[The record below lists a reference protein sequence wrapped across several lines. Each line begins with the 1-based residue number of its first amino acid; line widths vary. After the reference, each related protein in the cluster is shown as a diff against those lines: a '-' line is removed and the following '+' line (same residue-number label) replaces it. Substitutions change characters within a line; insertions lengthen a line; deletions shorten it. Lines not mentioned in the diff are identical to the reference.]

1 VSHEL
6 KNPLTS
12 LRSALESLDKVD
24 DPQLRAQLLGIAR
37 HDVDRVGWLITE
49 IADASRIDAELSRTD
64 FVTLDMLTL
73 IRALVGERET
83 RGVNGG
89 TTIRINRH
97 GNSSLLVAGDAPR
110 LERVLHNLL
119 DNAVSFSPPGLPI
132 DIDLSGTDE
141 QVDIAISDHGPG
153 IPASAR
159 ELVFE
164 RFHSLRP
171 AGEAFGS
178 HSGLG
183 LAIARTIVEAH
194 FGSLTAMPRAD
205 GEAGACLIITLPAL
219 QTE

>member
-1 VSHEL
+1 MAADNAGRVRVSQNRGGDGRVATQGSQDQRPTREGAA
-6 KNPLTS
+6 LT
-12 LRSALESLDKVD
+12 
-24 DPQLRAQLLGIAR
+24 
-37 HDVDRVGWLITE
+37 H
-49 IADASRIDAELSRTD
+49 ADASPKGIELTGSAD
-64 FVTLDMLTL
+64 
-73 IRALVGERET
+73 
-83 RGVNGG
+83 
-89 TTIRINRH
+89 
-97 GNSSLLVAGDAPR
+97 S
-110 LERVLHNLL
+110 ERVW
-119 DNAVSFSPPGLPI
+119 V
-132 DIDLSGTDE
+132 E
-141 QVDIAISDHGPG
+141 VRDHGPG

-194 FGSLTAMPRAD
+194 FGSLTAAPRAD